1 MEQIE
6 IFPIPSPCKGIC
18 EVNNRGYCK
27 GCFRSREERFCW
39 NNMTEQQKRTVVE
52 LCQRRKKRVLAKQ
65 SADAQVYSEAPLEQQ
80 ADLFKS
86 DT

>member
-39 NNMTEQQKRTVVE
+39 NKMTEQQKRTVVE

-65 SADAQVYSEAPLEQQ
+65 KADAQATSETNTGHQE
-80 ADLFKS
+80 DLFKS

>member
-6 IFPIPSPCKGIC
+6 IFPIPSPCKGVC

-39 NNMTEQQKRTVVE
+39 NKMTEQQKRMVVE
-52 LCQRRKKRVLAKQ
+52 LCQRREKRVLAKQ
-65 SADAQVYSEAPLEQQ
+65 KADAQIVPESEMGQQ
-80 ADLFKS
+80 DDLFKS